1 VKEALQRETVAYDN
15 ERLTA
20 NLVCHNLRVPQPL
33 GMSSLVACITLISDH
48 MRELERGA
56 L

>member
-20 NLVCHNLRVPQPL
+20 NLVYHNLRVPQLL
-33 GMSSLVACITLISDH
+33 GMSSLVSCITLISD
-48 MRELERGA
+48 RV
-56 L
+56 